1 MFSHFGMS
9 ERQSIHPMDDEA
21 MYYYEKEDYE
31 SALEVVNNSINKE
44 VATGLTY
51 FILGKLYIE
60 AGDAEKGEQYIERSY
75 EMEPSNELIA
85 KEKILEYRKVQDYES
100 MDEAIAEL
108 KTPVEDPELKILV
121 GERN

>member
-1 MFSHFGMS
+1 M
-9 ERQSIHPMDDEA
+9 
-21 MYYYEKEDYE
+21 
-31 SALEVVNNSINKE
+31 EVVNNSINKE